1 MLAYKLIIDVFLVGS
16 SCILVLEVLH
26 KPVLSALL
34 YCRGAS
40 DWAKNKSNKYKALGL
55 FDLRFFSARFDLF
68 DLLCNQRLN
77 LFDLI
82 CV

>member
-1 MLAYKLIIDVFLVGS
+1 MKGGVR
-16 SCILVLEVLH
+16 
-26 KPVLSALL
+26 ALL
-34 YCRGAS
+34 AVK
-40 DWAKNKSNKYKALGL
+40 ATELATNKSNKYNAFGL

-68 DLLCNQRLN
+68 DLLSNQRPN

>member
-1 MLAYKLIIDVFLVGS
+1 MSIIITNISSDQIDTSSELAT
-16 SCILVLEVLH
+16 
-26 KPVLSALL
+26 
-34 YCRGAS
+34 
-40 DWAKNKSNKYKALGL
+40 NKSNKYNAFGL

-68 DLLCNQRLN
+68 DLLYNQRSDLFDLLCNQRSD